1 MKTSNYL
8 TRYKGTY
15 RLKVPTCETTND
27 FPKKLNGTYEDID
40 MYIPC
45 ASGGQI
51 YSYGHG
57 ILVAYIPSIG
67 RGHNIIKSLAKELIS
82 EDFVEKECNEVTYNK
97 NNEPVNHYDYEKIYD
112 GVLKEGT
119 IRDIMENDVEVEIKL
134 HAKDIDLIA
143 KYIKPSTFG
152 ASISPFSTK
161 NLPKRKE
168 KYSAISADEMREYE
182 SILNQIPK
190 DELLKLSRLTSRFI
204 TDILQNKRQYKQL
217 DIKADMRKKMLK
229 GKEYIHSMGLWN
241 EYIKYL
247 KENI

>member
-1 MKTSNYL
+1 M
-8 TRYKGTY
+8 
-15 RLKVPTCETTND
+15 PTCEITND

-67 RGHNIIKSLAKELIS
+67 RGHNIIKAIAKELIG
-82 EDFVEKECNEVTYNK
+82 EDFVEKECNEITHNK
-97 NNEPVNHYDYEKIYD
+97 NDEPVNHYDYEKIYD
-112 GVLKEGT
+112 GILKEGT
-119 IRDIMENDVEVEIKL
+119 IRYIMENDAEVEIKF
-134 HAKDIDLIA
+134 HAKDVELIA
-143 KYIKPSTFG
+143 KYMKPLTFG

-204 TDILQNKRQYKQL
+204 GDILQNKRQYRQL
-217 DIKADMRKKMLK
+217 NIKADMRKKMLK

>member
-1 MKTSNYL
+1 
-8 TRYKGTY
+8 
-15 RLKVPTCETTND
+15 
-27 FPKKLNGTYEDID
+27 

-57 ILVAYIPSIG
+57 ILVAYIPSVG
-67 RGHNIIKSLAKELIS
+67 RGHNIIKALAKELIS
-82 EDFVEKECNEVTYNK
+82 EDFVEKECNEITYNK

-119 IRDIMENDVEVEIKL
+119 IRDIMENDAEVEIKF
-134 HAKDIDLIA
+134 HAKDIELIA

-152 ASISPFSTK
+152 ASISPFSTR

-190 DELLKLSRLTSRFI
+190 DGLLNLSRLTSRFI
-204 TDILQNKRQYKQL
+204 SDILQNKRQYRQL
-217 DIKADMRKKMLK
+217 NIKSDMRKKMLK